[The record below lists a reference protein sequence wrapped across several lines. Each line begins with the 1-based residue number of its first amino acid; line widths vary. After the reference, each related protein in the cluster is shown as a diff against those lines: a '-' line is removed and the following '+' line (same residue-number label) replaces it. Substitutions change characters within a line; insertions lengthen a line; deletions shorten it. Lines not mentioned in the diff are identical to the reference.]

1 MTKTKNQYDL
11 LVVGAGLYGAVVA
24 RLARDR
30 GLKVLVLERR
40 KNIGGNCRDAWTDG
54 ICVHQ
59 YGAHIFHTDD
69 EDVWRF
75 SNRYA
80 SFNNYI
86 HEVITRV
93 GNRLVRL
100 PLNLGT
106 FYDIFGCSEPWQIED
121 ILASEQEKEY
131 YDSPK
136 NMEEQAVNLIG
147 RTLYEKIIKGYTEKQ
162 WGRPATT
169 LPTSLIQR
177 LPIRRTFDNRYFND
191 RYQGIPEKG
200 YTRMIEKMLDGVE
213 VRTGVAFCKERSY
226 CLQQAQRVVYTGM
239 VDELLDYRYGPL
251 PYRSLWFEHKYLDRS
266 IYQGAAV
273 INEASRDIPYT
284 RTIEYKHFFYDT
296 KTPYTIV
303 THEYPQGWQPGREAF
318 YPIQNDESQ
327 RLYQRYIKLLENVY
341 PKIELGGR
349 LGLYRYFDMDDAIKQ
364 ALSWFT
370 HFSRSLVK

>member
-1 MTKTKNQYDL
+1 M
-11 LVVGAGLYGAVVA
+11 
-24 RLARDR
+24 
-30 GLKVLVLERR
+30 
-40 KNIGGNCRDAWTDG
+40 
-54 ICVHQ
+54 
-59 YGAHIFHTDD
+59 
-69 EDVWRF
+69 
-75 SNRYA
+75 
-80 SFNNYI
+80 
-86 HEVITRV
+86 

-213 VRTGVAFCKERSY
+213 VRTGVDFCKERSY